1 MFAVIPDRLYR
12 SARPGYA
19 GGQPV
24 PVPMSRLQ
32 LWLDAVRAI
41 GIESII
47 CLCTEDQIRLYP
59 GATLIEFYEVAGFR
73 VRHIPVEKGRRP
85 PLNQRQLAAVLDAWQ
100 ELPKPVLVHC
110 GSGVDRADAAIEHI
124 LNHRQSA
131 WNSAA

>member
-24 PVPMSRLQ
+24 PVPMGRLQ

-85 PLNQRQLAAVLDAWQ
+85 PLNHHQLSAVLDAWRD
-100 ELPKPVLVHC
+100 LPKPVLVHC
-110 GSGVDRADAAIEHI
+110 GSGVDRTDAAIEHI

>member
-1 MFAVIPDRLYR
+1 MTPVIPQSLYR

-19 GGQPV
+19 GGQPL
-24 PVPMSRLQ
+24 PVPMGRLQ

-47 CLCTEDQIRLYP
+47 CLCTEDQIHLYL
-59 GATLIEFYEVAGFR
+59 GATLIEFYEVAGFH

-85 PLNQRQLAAVLDAWQ
+85 PLNQRELAAVLEAWR

-110 GSGVDRADAAIEHI
+110 SAGLDRTDSAIEHI
-124 LNHRQSA
+124 LNHRHRA
-131 WNSAA
+131 WNSAV